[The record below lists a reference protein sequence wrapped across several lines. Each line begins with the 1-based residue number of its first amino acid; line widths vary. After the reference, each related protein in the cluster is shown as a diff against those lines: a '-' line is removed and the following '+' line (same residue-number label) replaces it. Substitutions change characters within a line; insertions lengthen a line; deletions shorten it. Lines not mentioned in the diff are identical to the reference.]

1 MRRIFVFFGLIASGK
16 STLAEG
22 FARKYDLPY
31 YNTDRVRKELAGIDA
46 GRSAAADYG
55 RGIYSREYSRRT
67 YRAML
72 DRARADLRAGS
83 AGVVLD
89 GSYHS
94 REERDYVRRLAAEE
108 GVGVLFVLC
117 RCSEEETGRR
127 LAARARDPHAVSDGR
142 WEIYQVQKDVFQP
155 PDELPDSELVT
166 LRTELPVARLL
177 QKLAKE
183 LNMAGRKNSGTED

>member
-22 FARKYDLPY
+22 FAGKYDLPY
-31 YNTDRVRKELAGIDA
+31 YNTDRVRKELAGIGA

-89 GSYHS
+89 GSYHR
-94 REERDYVRRLAAEE
+94 REERDNVRRLAAEE
-108 GVGVLFVLC
+108 VVGVLFIHC

-127 LAARARDPHAVSDGR
+127 LAARARDPRAVSDGS
-142 WEIYQVQKDVFQP
+142 WEIYLMQKEAFQP
-155 PDELPDSELVT
+155 PDELPDSDLVT
-166 LRTELPVARLL
+166 LNTEQPVTRLL
-177 QKLAKE
+177 RKLAE
-183 LNMAGRKNSGTED
+183 DLNIAGRRNSGAGD